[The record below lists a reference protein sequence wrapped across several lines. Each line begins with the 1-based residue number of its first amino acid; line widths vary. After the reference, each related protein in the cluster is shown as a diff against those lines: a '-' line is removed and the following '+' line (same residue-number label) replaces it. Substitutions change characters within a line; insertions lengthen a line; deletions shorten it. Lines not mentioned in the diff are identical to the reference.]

1 MILSRLGNKTKVMPK
16 ILEHFPHRETISM
29 YVSMFFGAGGDFFNL
44 DFKPKYAV
52 LNDLDGNVFNLWEV
66 VRTNPDALVDEIE
79 RLPACQHLWKAYE
92 GKEIEEPIL
101 KAALFLFF
109 SNFAYMCGG
118 TMKVG
123 PVNIK
128 QQILSGI
135 DKIQKDL
142 GKSGVSIT
150 NKDFR
155 QLLSSVGYNDAILEK
170 PKTFIYADP
179 PYLSTAN
186 NYESG
191 FKEQDTRDLLEV
203 LVNSGIRF
211 AMSEFQNPV
220 VMEMAEAHKLN
231 IITIG
236 ERRSMKNRSTEILIT
251 NYKNQP
257 TLFCGL
263 LEKP

>member
-1 MILSRLGNKTKVMPK
+1 MPK
-16 ILEHFPHRETISM
+16 ILEHFPPRETISM

-79 RLPACQHLWKAYE
+79 RLPACQQLYASLQK
-92 GKEIEEPIL
+92 GIDTPDPVL
-101 KAALFLFF
+101 KAALFLFL
-109 SNFAYMCGG
+109 SNFGYMGKTE
-118 TMKVG
+118 TMRFGRNNTK
-123 PVNIK
+123 N
-128 QQILSGI
+128 QILSGI
-135 DKIQKDL
+135 QDAQRDL
-142 GKSGVSIT
+142 GRNGIYIA

-155 QLLSSVGYNDAILEK
+155 ELLKAINFKQDSNARNDKEK
-170 PKTFIYADP
+170 AFIYADP
-179 PYLSTAN
+179 PYLSTTN
-186 NYESG
+186 NYASG
-191 FKEQDTRDLLEV
+191 FKEQDTRDLLDV

-220 VMEMAEAHKLN
+220 VMAMAEAHKLN

-236 ERRSMKNRSTEILIT
+236 ERQSMKNRSTEILIT